1 MYVFLYRH
9 FHILHSYN
17 SSIVLFIFSA
27 NLPQNIMEDEDMT
40 LTQRTIDTHQS
51 EGIDIQLL
59 HTIYHFNVLY
69 CIYYVSLGVQQ
80 LGEAEK
86 VSVSVCKA
94 HVYQCDKAC
103 WGCALHMMG

>member
-9 FHILHSYN
+9 FHILYCYN

-27 NLPQNIMEDEDMT
+27 NLPQNIMEDEDTT

-59 HTIYHFNVLY
+59 HTICHFNVLY
-69 CIYYVSLGVQQ
+69 CIYMSLGVQQ

-86 VSVSVCKA
+86 VSICFYFIYFFS
-94 HVYQCDKAC
+94 YF
-103 WGCALHMMG
+103 